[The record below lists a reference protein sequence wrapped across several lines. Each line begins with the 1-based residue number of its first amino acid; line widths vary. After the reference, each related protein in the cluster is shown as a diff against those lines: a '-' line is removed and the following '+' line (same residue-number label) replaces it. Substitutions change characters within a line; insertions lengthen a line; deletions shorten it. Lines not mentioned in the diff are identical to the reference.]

1 MTRSNSG
8 AAREGNRETVTN
20 ALTVQAGHGLRSRPG
35 TSFTLLST
43 WLPLPL
49 GEGWGE
55 GLGGCVPFRKL
66 VLEDEGFEDD
76 TK

>member
-1 MTRSNSG
+1 MN
-8 AAREGNRETVTN
+8 
-20 ALTVQAGHGLRSRPG
+20 
-35 TSFTLLST
+35 

-66 VLEDEGFEDD
+66 VLEDEGLEDD